1 MADKEEV
8 VEEQK
13 RKCPFCGKMVGEG
26 EYQQGLRKNYI
37 ICNECI
43 EIMHSVVVD
52 KESSD
57 VPTIENVLKPKELKA
72 KLDEYIVGQD
82 KAKKIISVAVYN
94 HYKRV
99 FKLKKSNIQ
108 KSNICLIG
116 SSGSG
121 KTLIAKTVAKLLDVP
136 IVIADATTITSTGYV
151 GRNVE
156 DCLAS
161 LVKEADGDIKRAE
174 YGIVFIDEI
183 DKLASR
189 AGDNTRDVGGEGVQ
203 QALLKMIEG
212 TTVYL
217 PKSKESL
224 FGDGEEQKS
233 IDTTNILFI
242 VSGAFSGIERIIS
255 AKSEK
260 HGIGF
265 GAESHTI
272 TDKERNNAIDK
283 VKQEDLIAYGMIPE
297 FVGRI
302 QTIAVLHKLD
312 EKAMIRILKEPK
324 DALIKQYQQL
334 LDVDGIDLSFDDSA
348 VKKIASIAI
357 KQKTGARSLKSIL
370 ENTMLDIMYQAPSSN
385 KKKIVITEKDIKAEN
400 V

>member
-121 KTLIAKTVAKLLDVP
+121 KTLIAKTVAKLLMLQQ
-136 IVIADATTITSTGYV
+136 SHQ
-151 GRNVE
+151 
-156 DCLAS
+156 
-161 LVKEADGDIKRAE
+161 LVML
-174 YGIVFIDEI
+174 VVM
-183 DKLASR
+183 L
-189 AGDNTRDVGGEGVQ
+189 
-203 QALLKMIEG
+203 
-212 TTVYL
+212 
-217 PKSKESL
+217 
-224 FGDGEEQKS
+224 
-233 IDTTNILFI
+233 
-242 VSGAFSGIERIIS
+242 
-255 AKSEK
+255 
-260 HGIGF
+260 
-265 GAESHTI
+265 
-272 TDKERNNAIDK
+272 
-283 VKQEDLIAYGMIPE
+283 
-297 FVGRI
+297 
-302 QTIAVLHKLD
+302 
-312 EKAMIRILKEPK
+312 
-324 DALIKQYQQL
+324 
-334 LDVDGIDLSFDDSA
+334 
-348 VKKIASIAI
+348 KIASLLLLKKPMEILNE
-357 KQKTGARSLKSIL
+357 QNTVLYSLMKLINWL
-370 ENTMLDIMYQAPSSN
+370 VGQEIIHVMLAVRAFS
-385 KKKIVITEKDIKAEN
+385 KHF
-400 V
+400 